1 MFLRSARAA
10 VAAGAVLAALALPGV
25 AAAGGQPP
33 SPGAAGIGDRLY
45 PTLGNGGY
53 DVWHYD
59 VAWRYPVAAPT
70 TPVTGTVTID
80 AKATQSLSSFNL
92 DWAGTSYGAV
102 AVNGRPAAV
111 VQDGED
117 IVITPEQPIHK
128 GSKFRVVVAQ
138 YTATPTV
145 VDPEVDSSAAFF
157 STPDGTATA
166 AQPNFA
172 HLFLPVQRPP
182 ARQGDVHVPPRRPRR
197 GDRCRQ
203 RRSRVKTTPEPG
215 RTVWNYDL
223 RQPMATEL
231 VQIAAGDYDVTQR
244 GVVDGVA
251 VRDVT
256 PKRLTAQLD
265 PALSTVTAHI
275 PWMQA
280 RVGQL
285 PVRPVRVARRGRH
298 PVRAGDADAVD
309 ATALTWFTELPQGVW
324 EPTMVH
330 ELAHQWFGDSV
341 APYEWS
347 DLWLNEGHATWYEIL
362 YAEEHGQLAEDSAG
376 RITEEGY
383 ADVESWMRAAYAAG
397 DNYRAQYGPVAVPPD
412 GTPSGL
418 FNPNVYDGGALV
430 LYALRQ
436 EIGDGRVRR
445 ARARVGDAVRERRG
459 EHGRLHRPGVEGR
472 GPRPRRVPAR
482 VALRRDH
489 AADAGAPGLDGRPR
503 RRRRSRCRRRRAVRA
518 SPAPRSR
525 GAAGRAGSDCA
536 PRAAGSGAAA
546 RPATARIDV
555 PRELMHAWRA

>member
-1 MFLRSARAA
+1 MFLRSVRAA

-117 IVITPEQPIHK
+117 IVITPEKPIHK

-138 YTATPTV
+138 YTATPTA

-157 STPDGTATA
+157 YTPDGTATA

-172 HLFLPVQRPP
+172 HLFLPSNDHPRDKATFTFHLDVPDGVT
-182 ARQGDVHVPPRRPRR
+182 AVANGDLV
-197 GDRCRQ
+197 
-203 RRSRVKTTPEPG
+203 SKTTPEPG
-215 RTVWNYDL
+215 RTVWNYDM

-231 VQIAAGDYDVTQR
+231 VQIAAGDYDVTER
-244 GVVDGVA
+244 GAVEGVG

-280 RVGQL
+280 RVGHYPFGL
-285 PVRPVRVARRGRH
+285 YGSLV
-298 PVRAGDADAVD
+298 VD
-309 ATALTWFTELPQGVW
+309 DIPFALETQTLSIYGLTWFTQLPQGVW

-347 DLWLNEGHATWYEIL
+347 DLWLNEGHATWYELL

-376 RITEEGY
+376 VVQRG
-383 ADVESWMRAAYAAG
+383 
-397 DNYRAQYGPVAVPPD
+397 
-412 GTPSGL
+412 GL
-418 FNPNVYDGGALV
+418 
-430 LYALRQ
+430 
-436 EIGDGRVRR
+436 RR
-445 ARARVGDAVRERRG
+445 PRELHARRLRRG
-459 EHGRLHRPGVEGR
+459 RQP
-472 GPRPRRVPAR
+472 P
-482 VALRRDH
+482 
-489 AADAGAPGLDGRPR
+489 
-503 RRRRSRCRRRRAVRA
+503 RAVR
-518 SPAPRSR
+518 P
-525 GAAGRAGSDCA
+525 GRAC
-536 PRAAGSGAAA
+536 R
-546 RPATARIDV
+546 RTAR
-555 PRELMHAWRA
+555 